1 MKPID
6 AENTIKKL
14 KYPKH
19 LRHLSI
25 ERLEILAKIFTPR
38 GRWMMNIWN
47 ENYIVKIAMQLDA
60 DNPNEAIQ
68 ELEHKLE
75 TGEVNLNRMEF
86 FLEGVNN
93 EN

>member
-1 MKPID
+1 
-6 AENTIKKL
+6 
-14 KYPKH
+14 
-19 LRHLSI
+19 
-25 ERLEILAKIFTPR
+25 
-38 GRWMMNIWN
+38 MMNIWN
-47 ENYIVKIAMQLDA
+47 ENYIVKIAIQLDA
-60 DNPNEAIQ
+60 DNPDEAIQ

>member
-1 MKPID
+1 
-6 AENTIKKL
+6 
-14 KYPKH
+14 
-19 LRHLSI
+19 
-25 ERLEILAKIFTPR
+25 
-38 GRWMMNIWN
+38 
-47 ENYIVKIAMQLDA
+47 MQLDA

>member
-1 MKPID
+1 
-6 AENTIKKL
+6 
-14 KYPKH
+14 
-19 LRHLSI
+19 
-25 ERLEILAKIFTPR
+25 
-38 GRWMMNIWN
+38 MNIWN

>member
-1 MKPID
+1 
-6 AENTIKKL
+6 
-14 KYPKH
+14 
-19 LRHLSI
+19 
-25 ERLEILAKIFTPR
+25 
-38 GRWMMNIWN
+38 MMNTWN
-47 ENYIVKIAMQLDA
+47 ENYIVKIAIQLDA